1 MRSRALLLVLSLLVA
16 ILACSSKPSSDSAAN
31 NDPNVPA
38 ADVEGCGKSPAPIA
52 VPERVV
58 VPAGTTLTVRLGQPL
73 GSKISSPGQ
82 SFTATLADAVEVEG
96 KTVIAS
102 GAEARGTVTDAKPL
116 GKFKGGAVLQIR
128 LNTIKVNGSEQAIE
142 TSAVTQA
149 QKGKG
154 KRPLSSPVAVP
165 QSAQLSAEWLAV
177 AKVPRSVRLRGVEQE
192 QRGPRSP
199 GIRTPCFA
207 RSPRSASG

>member
-1 MRSRALLLVLSLLVA
+1 MWEE
-16 ILACSSKPSSDSAAN
+16 P
-31 NDPNVPA
+31 
-38 ADVEGCGKSPAPIA
+38 GPIA

-82 SFTATLADAVEVEG
+82 SFTATLADPVEVEG

-102 GAEARGTVTDAKPL
+102 GAEAGGTVTDAKPL